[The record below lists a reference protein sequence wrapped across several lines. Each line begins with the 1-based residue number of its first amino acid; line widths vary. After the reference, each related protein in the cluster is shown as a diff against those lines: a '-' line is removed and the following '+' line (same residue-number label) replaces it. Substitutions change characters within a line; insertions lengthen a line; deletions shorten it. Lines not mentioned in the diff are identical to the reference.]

1 MELTVLILFI
11 AGGIS
16 LMFPS
21 RHCLLKGWLLALI
34 PFGIFLYFLNLIP
47 TILEQGAIH
56 FSYPWMQ
63 IIGLHLEFTL
73 DGLSLIF
80 ALLIT
85 GIGSFILIYAH
96 EYMKSY
102 THNRRFYFY
111 LLIFMGSMLGLVL
124 SSNLI
129 LLFIFWELTGISSFL
144 LIGFKHTE
152 ENVRRAALQALLVT
166 VFGGLMMISGFI
178 LLGLLSGTFN
188 IQELIAQHSDIIQH
202 SWYLPILILILGGA
216 FSKSAQFPFHFWLP
230 GAMQAPSP
238 VSAFLHSA
246 TMVKAGI
253 YLLARLNPVLGNT
266 MEWQT
271 IIPLFGGAT
280 MLIGAYLALT
290 QRDLKAILAYTT
302 ISALGTLILMIGI
315 DTQLSMK
322 AALIFLI
329 VHAFY
334 KGTLFMVAGAIDKK
348 TGTRDIDKL
357 GNLYKKMPVTSFVAI
372 LALLS
377 MAGLPPMLGFV
388 SKEVIYEAKMQAP
401 HIADVVITL
410 GVISNIFM
418 VWVSLFVGY
427 RVFFRP
433 YYNAPKIPEKTS
445 FHYWIGPG
453 ILAIASLLLGLFPY
467 QLGEKLIQPALSV
480 IMAEDLDIKL
490 KLWHGFNQIFLL
502 SMITLI
508 GGVVLFLLRQKIIP
522 VIRKINATLFSIQF
536 SDVFFQFLD
545 GILSF
550 SKKNT
555 ALFQHGYHRFYLMIM
570 FLMVAFLGWY
580 QLINIQFWQFNPAF
594 EDMNLY
600 VGGIALVILLA
611 TIFTA
616 VSKSRMTAII
626 SMGVVGYGIAL
637 IYSTFSAIDLAI
649 TQLLVETLTVIL
661 FVLVIFKLPRFAKL
675 SSRTSKLRDAA
686 IALLVGGFMTG
697 VALKA
702 EQLEFKR
709 PISDFFLENSLD
721 KGFGSNVVN
730 VILVDFRALDT
741 LGEITVLSIAALG
754 IFALLKMKKT

>member
-1 MELTVLILFI
+1 
-11 AGGIS
+11 
-16 LMFPS
+16 
-21 RHCLLKGWLLALI
+21 
-34 PFGIFLYFLNLIP
+34 
-47 TILEQGAIH
+47 
-56 FSYPWMQ
+56 
-63 IIGLHLEFTL
+63 
-73 DGLSLIF
+73 
-80 ALLIT
+80 
-85 GIGSFILIYAH
+85 
-96 EYMKSY
+96 
-102 THNRRFYFY
+102 
-111 LLIFMGSMLGLVL
+111 
-124 SSNLI
+124 
-129 LLFIFWELTGISSFL
+129 
-144 LIGFKHTE
+144 
-152 ENVRRAALQALLVT
+152 
-166 VFGGLMMISGFI
+166 
-178 LLGLLSGTFN
+178 
-188 IQELIAQHSDIIQH
+188 
-202 SWYLPILILILGGA
+202 
-216 FSKSAQFPFHFWLP
+216 
-230 GAMQAPSP
+230 
-238 VSAFLHSA
+238 
-246 TMVKAGI
+246 
-253 YLLARLNPVLGNT
+253 
-266 MEWQT
+266 
-271 IIPLFGGAT
+271 
-280 MLIGAYLALT
+280 
-290 QRDLKAILAYTT
+290 
-302 ISALGTLILMIGI
+302 
-315 DTQLSMK
+315 
-322 AALIFLI
+322 
-329 VHAFY
+329 
-334 KGTLFMVAGAIDKK
+334 
-348 TGTRDIDKL
+348 
-357 GNLYKKMPVTSFVAI
+357 
-372 LALLS
+372 
-377 MAGLPPMLGFV
+377 
-388 SKEVIYEAKMQAP
+388 
-401 HIADVVITL
+401 
-410 GVISNIFM
+410 
-418 VWVSLFVGY
+418 
-427 RVFFRP
+427 
-433 YYNAPKIPEKTS
+433 
-445 FHYWIGPG
+445 
-453 ILAIASLLLGLFPY
+453 
-467 QLGEKLIQPALSV
+467 
-480 IMAEDLDIKL
+480 MAEDLDIKL

-626 SMGVVGYGIAL
+626 SMWVVGYGIAL